1 MQRIDGYT
9 CCGIYYIPAG
19 TYTPQPLPLLNLTT
33 EITLTPTYS
42 RTVLKQHFKNPSITE
57 AISEAN
63 YVFPLHTTQTITSF
77 TCHVGEDKV
86 LNGIVQSKPK
96 AKATY
101 DAAVSRGETAG
112 LLSSADSDVWQTK
125 LGNVPAG
132 ASIEVVITCVA
143 QLQHDSERDAI
154 RFNLPTYIASRY
166 GAPPQEILNG
176 DVSYSYR
183 VGKLGWGSWTVLRG
197 TDKWV
202 DVDGGMSIKVF
213 VEMDSPIKMVEA
225 PAHATR
231 LSMGTH
237 SASDSSEA
245 FDPKK
250 ALLTLSAKTTSL
262 DKDFVVLVKTARSGH
277 PSAVVQRHPT
287 KDTASMMVTLVPKFN
302 MPVARPEV
310 VFICDRS
317 GSMSGNETQLR
328 KALAVFLQ
336 SLPVGCKFNICS
348 FGSSHSF
355 LWSKS
360 KTYSEE
366 TLKEAQKHVAGF
378 EADMGGTEMFPPVKA
393 AVERRYKDVN
403 LELLLLTDGDIWQR
417 DQLMD
422 YVREQCKGKTVR
434 MFTLGIGNGI
444 SHALIDGLA
453 TVGGGYS
460 QVVQLEE
467 KLDSKVVRMLRA
479 ALGQHVSDYTL
490 ELSGST
496 TTTTSDEDEYDMLGD
511 AEPEKVIISGKKER
525 EPTPEPKKISLFD
538 TSAELDPPPE
548 YESKDTD
555 EARWA
560 HLPPLP
566 KLPAKIQ
573 SPNVIP
579 PLFSFSRTNAYVVF
593 TPCPKTFPKVAK
605 LQAKTITGDILELEI
620 PILKIDDGKD
630 VSQLA
635 ARSFLQE
642 LENGTGYLHEGL
654 LSAEGIT
661 KDKQESKWDEII
673 EREGV
678 RWGEGF
684 EVASKWTSFVAIED
698 KPGNVVEEEETI
710 KVATDEA
717 EGSERSRFSRRK
729 MSPTGMAS
737 NPSSAL
743 RPKAYNA
750 TNDLAD
756 TATGYRRGGSMKKKS
771 IAPSFGFS
779 ALTRSAK
786 SAVQNQGGLMGSTGS
801 ELMDFDFDSFLQ
813 ESDQNTYGPGFAY
826 SSPGGITPYDS
837 CLASSEYST
846 FHGGFSSIKEHGRV
860 GFHPIYLVS
869 SLGSPVYNPTSPG
882 YTPTSPSYHPTS
894 PPSIS
899 KSPPYTGFYPPVR
912 SGVQHSVAFP
922 QFSPKSPNYSPASPC
937 YSPTSPVSTPKAT
950 PYGEAQGP
958 EIAQTSSSDQKRKRR
973 LADNGDQDDAVSR
986 NANIWKFNNGCTVQ
1000 PLIFI
1005 VSVTSMFGSSSG
1017 GYPMNFP
1024 SPVNPSPALQYQ
1036 SAMAAPPFATASY
1049 QYRAAPPPPPPPP
1062 PPSGSIYMQAQ
1073 AQSAPPPPRVSGQR
1087 GIVLEDYQM
1096 QLMMLEQQN
1105 KKRLM
1110 MSRAE
1115 NPIMIGGPPPPP
1127 PPPPQMLP
1135 GFSTGPPPPPP
1146 PPPQSLY
1153 GMASPRP
1160 PSLCAGQ
1167 LPPPHGLL
1175 GGVTSGGPSPSV
1187 YEDLRLPDLDAL
1199 QSDGD
1204 TIMSGP
1210 LTNTMAHIAPPPPA
1224 RESSIAASY
1233 VPPPIRAA
1241 AAPGLGKPQ
1250 IPMPSSSFYAPPHK
1264 SQDNDEEENL
1274 EAEID
1279 TQLAQIG
1286 NEVFRLSYL
1295 AHSIDQEVEKQ
1306 NRSIDRYDDKIAK
1319 LLDESEH
1326 CGTDKRQIVYSASRQ
1341 KSSAP
1346 MPPGGSAMYESP
1358 KELKKERSASSSIMK
1373 KSAKSFARRS
1383 ASPGFAKASAPAPQ
1397 SLSGDMGDE
1406 EDDEDMGCDFLEES
1420 RSSVRAGTPVAV
1432 GTAEERIHG
1441 LIMLQSF
1448 AGSFSTSDK
1457 LASIV
1462 AASFKGAPASD
1473 VLKKLKE
1480 LAQTLGVKE
1489 EIVATWAAILVFEK
1503 GEGHA
1508 AERDTWE
1515 LVVEKAVMWVEG
1527 EGSGDDVKEKV
1538 RDVIGA

>member
-132 ASIEVVITCVA
+132 ASIEVIITCVA

-183 VGKLGWGSWTVLRG
+183 VGKLGWGSWTILRG
-197 TDKWV
+197 TDNWV

-378 EADMGGTEMFPPVKA
+378 GADMGGTEMFPPVKA

-496 TTTTSDEDEYDMLGD
+496 TTTPSDEDEYDMLGD

-538 TSAELDPPPE
+538 TSAELDPPPD
-548 YESKDTD
+548 YESKDAD

-661 KDKQESKWDEII
+661 KDKQESKWDEIT

-698 KPGNVVEEEETI
+698 KPGNEVVEEEETI

-717 EGSERSRFSRRK
+717 EGSERSRLSRRK
-729 MSPTGMAS
+729 MSHKGMAS
-737 NPSSAL
+737 NSSSVL
-743 RPKAYNA
+743 RPEAYNA

-756 TATGYRRGGSMKKKS
+756 TAMGYRRGAPKKKG

-786 SAVQNQGGLMGSTGS
+786 SAV
-801 ELMDFDFDSFLQ
+801 
-813 ESDQNTYGPGFAY
+813 
-826 SSPGGITPYDS
+826 
-837 CLASSEYST
+837 
-846 FHGGFSSIKEHGRV
+846 
-860 GFHPIYLVS
+860 
-869 SLGSPVYNPTSPG
+869 
-882 YTPTSPSYHPTS
+882 
-894 PPSIS
+894 
-899 KSPPYTGFYPPVR
+899 
-912 SGVQHSVAFP
+912 
-922 QFSPKSPNYSPASPC
+922 
-937 YSPTSPVSTPKAT
+937 
-950 PYGEAQGP
+950 
-958 EIAQTSSSDQKRKRR
+958 
-973 LADNGDQDDAVSR
+973 
-986 NANIWKFNNGCTVQ
+986 
-1000 PLIFI
+1000 
-1005 VSVTSMFGSSSG
+1005 TSMFGSSS
-1017 GYPMNFP
+1017 
-1024 SPVNPSPALQYQ
+1024 
-1036 SAMAAPPFATASY
+1036 
-1049 QYRAAPPPPPPPP
+1049 
-1062 PPSGSIYMQAQ
+1062 
-1073 AQSAPPPPRVSGQR
+1073 
-1087 GIVLEDYQM
+1087 
-1096 QLMMLEQQN
+1096 
-1105 KKRLM
+1105 
-1110 MSRAE
+1110 
-1115 NPIMIGGPPPPP
+1115 
-1127 PPPPQMLP
+1127 
-1135 GFSTGPPPPPP
+1135 
-1146 PPPQSLY
+1146 
-1153 GMASPRP
+1153 
-1160 PSLCAGQ
+1160 
-1167 LPPPHGLL
+1167 
-1175 GGVTSGGPSPSV
+1175 
-1187 YEDLRLPDLDAL
+1187 
-1199 QSDGD
+1199 
-1204 TIMSGP
+1204 
-1210 LTNTMAHIAPPPPA
+1210 APPPPA

-1233 VPPPIRAA
+1233 VPHPLRAA
-1241 AAPGLGKPQ
+1241 AAPSV
-1250 IPMPSSSFYAPPHK
+1250 SSINSPA
-1264 SQDNDEEENL
+1264 
-1274 EAEID
+1274 
-1279 TQLAQIG
+1279 
-1286 NEVFRLSYL
+1286 RR
-1295 AHSIDQEVEKQ
+1295 
-1306 NRSIDRYDDKIAK
+1306 NRSANQNAD
-1319 LLDESEH
+1319 S
-1326 CGTDKRQIVYSASRQ
+1326 QPVYSAYRE
-1341 KSSAP
+1341 KISAS
-1346 MPPGGSAMYESP
+1346 MPLGGSAM
-1358 KELKKERSASSSIMK
+1358 
-1373 KSAKSFARRS
+1373 S

-1397 SLSGDMGDE
+1397 SLSSDMGDE

-1420 RSSVRAGTPVAV
+1420 RSSLRAGTPVAV

-1462 AASFKGAPASD
+1462 AASFQGAPASD

-1538 RDVIGA
+1538 RGVIGA

>member
-42 RTVLKQHFKNPSITE
+42 RTVLKQHFKNPSTTE

-132 ASIEVVITCVA
+132 ASIEVIITCVA

-154 RFNLPTYIASRY
+154 RFSLPTYIASRY

-183 VGKLGWGSWTVLRG
+183 VGKRGWGSWTILRG

-202 DVDGGMSIKVF
+202 DIDGGMSIKVF

-378 EADMGGTEMFPPVKA
+378 EADMGGTEMFPPIKA

-496 TTTTSDEDEYDMLGD
+496 TPSDEDEYDMLGD

-525 EPTPEPKKISLFD
+525 EATPEPKKISLFD

-661 KDKQESKWDEII
+661 KDEQESKWDEII

-684 EVASKWTSFVAIED
+684 GVASKWTSFVAIED
-698 KPGNVVEEEETI
+698 KPGNEVLEEEETI
-710 KVATDEA
+710 KVPTDEA
-717 EGSERSRFSRRK
+717 KGSERSLSSRRK
-729 MSPTGMAS
+729 MSHTGMAS
-737 NPSSAL
+737 TSSSVL
-743 RPKAYNA
+743 RPNA

-756 TATGYRRGGSMKKKS
+756 AAMGFRRGAPMKKKS

-786 SAVQNQGGLMGSTGS
+786 SAVQNQVGLMSSVGS
-801 ELMDFDFDSFLQ
+801 ELMDFDFDSFLH
-813 ESDQNTYGPGFAY
+813 ESGQNTYGSGFTY

-837 CLASSEYST
+837 CPVSSEYST
-846 FHGGFSSIKEHGRV
+846 FQGGFSSIKEHGRV
-860 GFHPIYLVS
+860 GFRPIYPAS
-869 SLGSPVYNPTSPG
+869 SPGSPAYGPTSPG
-882 YTPTSPSYHPTS
+882 YAPTSPSCYPTS
-894 PPSIS
+894 SLSIS
-899 KSPPYTGFYPPVR
+899 RSPPYTGSYPPMG
-912 SGVQHSVAFP
+912 SGIQNSVAFP
-922 QFSPKSPNYSPASPC
+922 QFSPKSPNYSPVSPC
-937 YSPTSPVSTPKAT
+937 YSPASPSSTPKAT
-950 PYGEAQGP
+950 PYSEVQGP

-986 NANIWKFNNGCTVQ
+986 NENVWKFNN
-1000 PLIFI
+1000 
-1005 VSVTSMFGSSSG
+1005 VTSMFGSSS
-1017 GYPMNFP
+1017 
-1024 SPVNPSPALQYQ
+1024 
-1036 SAMAAPPFATASY
+1036 
-1049 QYRAAPPPPPPPP
+1049 
-1062 PPSGSIYMQAQ
+1062 
-1073 AQSAPPPPRVSGQR
+1073 
-1087 GIVLEDYQM
+1087 
-1096 QLMMLEQQN
+1096 
-1105 KKRLM
+1105 
-1110 MSRAE
+1110 
-1115 NPIMIGGPPPPP
+1115 
-1127 PPPPQMLP
+1127 
-1135 GFSTGPPPPPP
+1135 
-1146 PPPQSLY
+1146 
-1153 GMASPRP
+1153 
-1160 PSLCAGQ
+1160 
-1167 LPPPHGLL
+1167 
-1175 GGVTSGGPSPSV
+1175 
-1187 YEDLRLPDLDAL
+1187 
-1199 QSDGD
+1199 
-1204 TIMSGP
+1204 
-1210 LTNTMAHIAPPPPA
+1210 APPPPA

-1233 VPPPIRAA
+1233 VPPPLRAA
-1241 AAPGLGKPQ
+1241 AAPGPGKPQ
-1250 IPMPSSSFYAPPHK
+1250 IPMPSSSSYAPRHK
-1264 SQDNDEEENL
+1264 FQDNDEEENL
-1274 EAEID
+1274 GAEVD

-1286 NEVFRLSYL
+1286 SEVFRLSRL
-1295 AHSIDQEVEKQ
+1295 SHSIDQEVEKQ
-1306 NRSIDRYDDKIAK
+1306 NRSIDRYDDLIGKI
-1319 LLDESEH
+1319 EH
-1326 CGTDKRQIVYSASRQ
+1326 CGTDKLRTVYSASRQ
-1341 KSSAP
+1341 KISAS

-1358 KELKKERSASSSIMK
+1358 KELKKERKTSPSIMK

-1397 SLSGDMGDE
+1397 SLSSDMGDE
-1406 EDDEDMGCDFLEES
+1406 EDDEDMGCGFLEES
-1420 RSSVRAGTPVAV
+1420 RSSVRADTPVAV

-1448 AGSFSTSDK
+1448 AGSFSNSDK

-1480 LAQTLGVKE
+1480 LAQALGVKE

-1515 LVVEKAVMWVEG
+1515 LVVEKAVMWAEG
-1527 EGSGDDVKEKV
+1527 EGSDDVKEKV
-1538 RDVIGA
+1538 RGIIGA

>member
-183 VGKLGWGSWTVLRG
+183 VGKLGWGSWTILRG

-756 TATGYRRGGSMKKKS
+756 TATGYRRGGSTKKKS

-826 SSPGGITPYDS
+826 SSPG
-837 CLASSEYST
+837 
-846 FHGGFSSIKEHGRV
+846 
-860 GFHPIYLVS
+860 
-869 SLGSPVYNPTSPG
+869 GSPVYNPTSPG

-986 NANIWKFNNGCTVQ
+986 NANIWKFNN
-1000 PLIFI
+1000 
-1005 VSVTSMFGSSSG
+1005 VTSMFGSSS
-1017 GYPMNFP
+1017 
-1024 SPVNPSPALQYQ
+1024 
-1036 SAMAAPPFATASY
+1036 
-1049 QYRAAPPPPPPPP
+1049 
-1062 PPSGSIYMQAQ
+1062 
-1073 AQSAPPPPRVSGQR
+1073 
-1087 GIVLEDYQM
+1087 
-1096 QLMMLEQQN
+1096 
-1105 KKRLM
+1105 
-1110 MSRAE
+1110 
-1115 NPIMIGGPPPPP
+1115 
-1127 PPPPQMLP
+1127 
-1135 GFSTGPPPPPP
+1135 
-1146 PPPQSLY
+1146 
-1153 GMASPRP
+1153 
-1160 PSLCAGQ
+1160 
-1167 LPPPHGLL
+1167 
-1175 GGVTSGGPSPSV
+1175 
-1187 YEDLRLPDLDAL
+1187 
-1199 QSDGD
+1199 
-1204 TIMSGP
+1204 
-1210 LTNTMAHIAPPPPA
+1210 APPPPA

-1358 KELKKERSASSSIMK
+1358 KELQKERTASSSIMK

-1420 RSSVRAGTPVAV
+1420 RSSVRANTPVAV

>member
-132 ASIEVVITCVA
+132 TSIEVVITCVA

-986 NANIWKFNNGCTVQ
+986 NANIWKFNN
-1000 PLIFI
+1000 
-1005 VSVTSMFGSSSG
+1005 VTSMFGSSS
-1017 GYPMNFP
+1017 
-1024 SPVNPSPALQYQ
+1024 
-1036 SAMAAPPFATASY
+1036 
-1049 QYRAAPPPPPPPP
+1049 
-1062 PPSGSIYMQAQ
+1062 
-1073 AQSAPPPPRVSGQR
+1073 
-1087 GIVLEDYQM
+1087 
-1096 QLMMLEQQN
+1096 
-1105 KKRLM
+1105 
-1110 MSRAE
+1110 
-1115 NPIMIGGPPPPP
+1115 
-1127 PPPPQMLP
+1127 
-1135 GFSTGPPPPPP
+1135 
-1146 PPPQSLY
+1146 
-1153 GMASPRP
+1153 
-1160 PSLCAGQ
+1160 
-1167 LPPPHGLL
+1167 
-1175 GGVTSGGPSPSV
+1175 
-1187 YEDLRLPDLDAL
+1187 
-1199 QSDGD
+1199 
-1204 TIMSGP
+1204 
-1210 LTNTMAHIAPPPPA
+1210 APPPPA

>member
-132 ASIEVVITCVA
+132 TSIEVVITCVA

-826 SSPGGITPYDS
+826 SSPGG
-837 CLASSEYST
+837 
-846 FHGGFSSIKEHGRV
+846 
-860 GFHPIYLVS
+860 
-869 SLGSPVYNPTSPG
+869 SPVYNPTSPG

-986 NANIWKFNNGCTVQ
+986 NANIWKFNN
-1000 PLIFI
+1000 
-1005 VSVTSMFGSSSG
+1005 VTSMFGSSS
-1017 GYPMNFP
+1017 
-1024 SPVNPSPALQYQ
+1024 
-1036 SAMAAPPFATASY
+1036 
-1049 QYRAAPPPPPPPP
+1049 
-1062 PPSGSIYMQAQ
+1062 
-1073 AQSAPPPPRVSGQR
+1073 
-1087 GIVLEDYQM
+1087 
-1096 QLMMLEQQN
+1096 
-1105 KKRLM
+1105 
-1110 MSRAE
+1110 
-1115 NPIMIGGPPPPP
+1115 
-1127 PPPPQMLP
+1127 
-1135 GFSTGPPPPPP
+1135 
-1146 PPPQSLY
+1146 
-1153 GMASPRP
+1153 
-1160 PSLCAGQ
+1160 
-1167 LPPPHGLL
+1167 
-1175 GGVTSGGPSPSV
+1175 
-1187 YEDLRLPDLDAL
+1187 
-1199 QSDGD
+1199 
-1204 TIMSGP
+1204 
-1210 LTNTMAHIAPPPPA
+1210 APPPPA